1 MPINKL
7 IGKGGVV
14 LLPDKL
20 KVSDYNVA
28 IETSKGG
35 KRQVASSNDH
45 HRKSITTGS
54 QLSSEKL
61 STTMIQKLMIDSR
74 NHGGRT
80 AILNYVN
87 TLKGGPAFSPK
98 STPALPDFDKDGPG
112 DPSKRRSLTNA

>member
-28 IETSKGG
+28 IETSTKGN
-35 KRQVASSNDH
+35 KRHVVSSNDN

-54 QLSSEKL
+54 
-61 STTMIQKLMIDSR
+61 
-74 NHGGRT
+74 
-80 AILNYVN
+80 
-87 TLKGGPAFSPK
+87 
-98 STPALPDFDKDGPG
+98 
-112 DPSKRRSLTNA
+112 

>member
-28 IETSKGG
+28 IETSKGS
-35 KRQVASSNDH
+35 KRQPDARRVDDN

-61 STTMIQKLMIDSR
+61 STTMIQKLMIDVK
-74 NHGGRT
+74 NHGGR
-80 AILNYVN
+80 AAVLNYVA
-87 TLKGGPAFSPK
+87 TLKGQGSP
-98 STPALPDFDKDGPG
+98 
-112 DPSKRRSLTNA
+112 RRVT